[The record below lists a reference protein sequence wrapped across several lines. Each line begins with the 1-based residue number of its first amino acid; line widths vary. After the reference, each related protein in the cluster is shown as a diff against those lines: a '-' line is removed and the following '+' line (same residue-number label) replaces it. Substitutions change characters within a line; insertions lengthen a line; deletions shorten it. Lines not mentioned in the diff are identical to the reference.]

1 MMDLG
6 ILRTADA
13 SYSKHCQAIA
23 AKASRTAGA
32 IRHAFRSRDRNL
44 MWAAFQSYV
53 LPITMYCSPLWNSTL
68 KKDINALEKIQ
79 RRFTKC
85 IRGLY
90 EQPYANRLK
99 SLHIPTLEDRRFC
112 ADMLYIF
119 KVLYHKID
127 CSLANLGLTL
137 LQSKAR
143 RNNLNFV
150 QRRATSKLC
159 AALFPHRAASSWN
172 KLPLNVLN
180 VKSIHSFKESVYNY
194 LHDCA
199 K

>member
-1 MMDLG
+1 M
-6 ILRTADA
+6 
-13 SYSKHCQAIA
+13 
-23 AKASRTAGA
+23 
-32 IRHAFRSRDRNL
+32 
-44 MWAAFQSYV
+44 
-53 LPITMYCSPLWNSTL
+53 
-68 KKDINALEKIQ
+68 
-79 RRFTKC
+79 KC
-85 IRGLY
+85 IRGLH
-90 EQPYANRLK
+90 EQPYADRLK

-119 KVLYHKID
+119 KVLHHKID

-137 LQSKAR
+137 LQSKTR

-159 AALFPHRAASSWN
+159 ASLFFHRAASSWN

-180 VKSIHSFKESVYNY
+180 VKSIHSLKQSVYRY